1 MTWSVSRFRSTQ
13 QLAAVLG
20 LALLAVGAFAAS
32 TYQVNITPK
41 LNGLD
46 VKIETIENPG
56 GLIVKLT
63 NNTDQKVRCKLRYD
77 AQPQPL
83 ARKTIYVEPGK
94 TEDSTFQAK
103 RKWFNVDVE
112 VECEPA
118 DKK

>member
-1 MTWSVSRFRSTQ
+1 MQRP
-13 QLAAVLG
+13 AAVLG
-20 LALLAVGAFAAS
+20 LALFAVGAFASA

-56 GLIVKLT
+56 GLIVRLT

-83 ARKTIYVEPGK
+83 ARKTIYVDAGK
-94 TEDSTFQAK
+94 TEDSTFLAK
-103 RKWFNVDVE
+103 RQWFNVDVE

-118 DKK
+118 AKQ